1 MSHKQTISDYLATVL
16 ELPPHARAWLL
27 DLWDAIQVFDDVVDG
42 DPVTGDDMRRAVW
55 SCLVQM
61 PSNPFFAAN
70 SASLLP
76 VMATAF
82 LKWAASDEAERAG
95 KADAKSFMW
104 RASYYDV
111 VLAVVMLCHKYD
123 AALAKSGAVMALYGE
138 KYTDYCAEFSHA

>member
-1 MSHKQTISDYLATVL
+1 MSHKQTISDYFKAVL
-16 ELPPHARAWLL
+16 ELPPSACAWLL

-42 DPVTGDDMRRAVW
+42 DPVASADMRRVIWA
-55 SCLVQM
+55 CLVQM

-82 LKWAASDEAERAG
+82 LKWSASDDAERG
-95 KADAKSFMW
+95 GQADARSFMW

-111 VLAVVMLCHKYD
+111 VLAVVMLCHGYD

-138 KYTDYCAEFSHA
+138 KYEDYCAEFSHA